1 MRDHDV
7 LQFILNVMI
16 RKLLSHLSLKMFGYV
31 IVFCPE
37 EIQNLSQVI
46 IIGKTL
52 QWNSLTSKVSE
63 ALDNI

>member
-16 RKLLSHLSLKMFGYV
+16 RKLLSHLYLKMFGYV